1 MSEHVIHKDML
12 IGDILRIDIRLAPVF
27 MSMGMHCLGCPA
39 SQFES
44 VEQACAV
51 HGQDVDFIIETLRTN
66 YDKFQELDKAKA
78 EQAESDSAEE

>member
-1 MSEHVIHKDML
+1 MSEQVINKDML

-51 HGQDVDFIIETLRTN
+51 HGQDVDFIIETLQTN
-66 YDKFQELDKAKA
+66 YEKFQELDKAKA
-78 EQAESDSAEE
+78 EEEQVEA

>member
-1 MSEHVIHKDML
+1 MSDQIINKDML

-51 HGQDVDFIIETLRTN
+51 HGQDVDFIVETLRTN
-66 YDKFQELDKAKA
+66 YQRFQELDKAKA
-78 EQAESDSAEE
+78 EQAETAEAE